1 MIPSRCAACKYLR
14 RRCSSN
20 CIFSPYFP
28 SNNPQ
33 RFAIVHRIYGASN
46 VAKFLQQV
54 PMDLRGE
61 AAETLYF
68 EAKCRIEDPIYGCVG
83 IISQLQYE
91 LHVAETQLAK
101 TRAEI
106 ALLASNRQ
114 QAQHEDFPFD
124 DPSSGPIFT
133 GLSTPAHFSEQLFRA

>member
-1 MIPSRCAACKYLR
+1 
-14 RRCSSN
+14 
-20 CIFSPYFP
+20 
-28 SNNPQ
+28 
-33 RFAIVHRIYGASN
+33 
-46 VAKFLQQV
+46 
-54 PMDLRGE
+54 MDLRGE